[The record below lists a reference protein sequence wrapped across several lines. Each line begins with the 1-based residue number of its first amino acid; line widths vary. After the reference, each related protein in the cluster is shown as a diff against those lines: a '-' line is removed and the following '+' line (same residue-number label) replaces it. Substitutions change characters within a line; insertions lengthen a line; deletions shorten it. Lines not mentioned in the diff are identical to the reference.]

1 MVERYPISVRGAELS
16 SHRTQR
22 PHLSVRTHDRGQTGG
37 RRSSAFPTTN
47 HAISTDRLVSWA
59 IVQDCDDHLDDAT
72 TDSASVTAG
81 LTNDAVLA
89 TVAQRIHQL
98 RERLVDAENLWA
110 TQIAAADETNLTSAR

>member
-1 MVERYPISVRGAELS
+1 M
-16 SHRTQR
+16 
-22 PHLSVRTHDRGQTGG
+22 
-37 RRSSAFPTTN
+37 
-47 HAISTDRLVSWA
+47 LVSWA
-59 IVQDCDDHLDDAT
+59 IVQDCDDHLDDAR

-89 TVAQRIHQL
+89 TVAQGIHQL